1 MSSPYRIASGTLT
14 NAVAYPDN
22 VDTTGAARRYVRLA
36 DALDAP
42 NAQTVT
48 PQIAVT
54 ATFGTATIQPQ
65 QSLDGGTTWVNVG
78 SAISSA
84 GITSLG
90 TMAAGALF
98 RILITGTGNITGAT
112 VSIN

>member
-1 MSSPYRIASGTLT
+1 MSVPYRIASGTLT
-14 NAVAYPDN
+14 NALAYPAN
-22 VDTTGAARRYVRLA
+22 VDTTGAARRHVRLA

-48 PQIAVT
+48 PQFAIT
-54 ATFGTATIQPQ
+54 GSFGTANAQPQ

-90 TMAAGALF
+90 VMAAGALF
-98 RILITGTGNITGAT
+98 RVLIGGTGDITGAT
-112 VSIN
+112 ITIS

>member
-14 NAVAYPDN
+14 NGLAYPAN
-22 VDTTGAARRYVRLA
+22 TDTAGVARRNVRL
-36 DALDAP
+36 DIALDAP
-42 NAQTVT
+42 NLQNVT

-54 ATFGTATIQPQ
+54 GTFGTATLQPQ

-78 SAISSA
+78 SAISAA

-90 TMAAGALF
+90 VMAAGALF
-98 RILITGTGNITGAT
+98 RVLVGGTGDITGAT
-112 VSIN
+112 VTIG